1 MESICLK
8 IFFEKFSKLQNSGFT
23 YDGFRGG
30 DRSGGQG
37 SAAESVMGRMVPV
50 SAAGR
55 DADKVEVAVSGTLDT
70 ISTHGVAHVRHDERG
85 GGGGAMAD
93 GAITLLLS
101 HADLDKHNECQI
113 IQGSE

>member
-1 MESICLK
+1 MS
-8 IFFEKFSKLQNSGFT
+8 
-23 YDGFRGG
+23 
-30 DRSGGQG
+30 
-37 SAAESVMGRMVPV
+37 RMVPV

-85 GGGGAMAD
+85 CRGGAMAD

-101 HADLDKHNECQI
+101 HADLDKHNVDFNQEYFR
-113 IQGSE
+113 